1 MFENIEKALTIM
13 LLAIGVKWDGEDEQ
27 VKKRKKKI
35 CLDETMELE
44 NRLRTSAY
52 QNIFQELRLK
62 DKEEFPRCLRMN
74 TETYY
79 VKLFIYLFIH
89 LFWHNFTDWKT
100 NWELI
105 WLNFL

>member
-13 LLAIGVKWDGEDEQ
+13 MLAIGVKLDGEDEQ
-27 VKKRKKKI
+27 VKKRKKRSIWIKPW
-35 CLDETMELE
+35 LK

-62 DKEEFPRCLRMN
+62 DNEEFRQYLRMN
-74 TETYY
+74 TETYK

-89 LFWHNFTDWKT
+89 LF
-100 NWELI
+100 
-105 WLNFL
+105 